1 LSIKAYTALADG
13 AFSKDR
19 KSPDLSMDSAPFKVA
34 PYQGDMLANRKALII
49 KFGQIGDVVMAIPA
63 ARLLYEQGF
72 EIEWVCGKAV
82 RPLLECY
89 SWINLI
95 PADDKAILRGRPLE
109 MVFSIAALWRK
120 LVFKRYDLC
129 ATLYYDRRYSL
140 LTFPIRARRKLK
152 LSRRLR
158 TEAMLPGRHHTDE
171 LVRLLLNRQ
180 DSCKETSTSPV
191 RPDRLPTS
199 SLRAKVASR
208 RIAIVPA
215 GASNLLRKQILRRW
229 TIENYVALTHQL
241 LERGWEVV
249 VLGGPEDTWVKAH
262 FDGLPVTDCIGTLSL
277 PEVISACDTCDAV
290 VSHDTGPMHLAGLSQ
305 ACLVGIFGPTDP
317 AMFLPRREFVVGLWG
332 GQGFACRPC
341 YDGTDFAPC
350 QFNGCMHQVTVE
362 MVLRELDSLL
372 SSRAQDTLSPWRIT
386 LPASSLVDVKSATK

>member
-1 LSIKAYTALADG
+1 
-13 AFSKDR
+13 
-19 KSPDLSMDSAPFKVA
+19 
-34 PYQGDMLANRKALII
+34 
-49 KFGQIGDVVMAIPA
+49 MAIPA

-72 EIEWVCGKAV
+72 EIEWVCGRAV
-82 RPLLECY
+82 RPLLESY

-109 MVFSIAALWRK
+109 MVFGIAALWRK

-140 LTFPIRARRKLK
+140 LTLPIWAQRKLK

-158 TEAMLPGRHHTDE
+158 TEAMLPGRNHTDE
-171 LVRLLLNRQ
+171 LVRLLLGRQ
-180 DSCKETSTSPV
+180 DSCQEKSTSPV

-199 SLRAKVASR
+199 LLHAKVASR
-208 RIAIVPA
+208 RVAIVPG

-229 TIENYVALTHQL
+229 PIESYVALTHQL
-241 LERGWEVV
+241 LERGWEIIL
-249 VLGGPEDTWVKAH
+249 LGGPEDTWVKTH
-262 FDGLPVTDCIGTLSL
+262 FERLSVTDCIGTLSL

-290 VSHDTGPMHLAGLSQ
+290 VSHDTGPMHLAGLSR

-317 AMFLPRREFVVGLWG
+317 AMFLPRRPFVVGVWG

-350 QFNGCMHQVTVE
+350 QFNGCMRQVTVE
-362 MVLRELDSLL
+362 MVIRELDRLL
-372 SSRAQDTLSPWRIT
+372 YSRVQNILNPWRIT
-386 LPASSLVDVKSATK
+386 LPYEAC

>member
-1 LSIKAYTALADG
+1 
-13 AFSKDR
+13 
-19 KSPDLSMDSAPFKVA
+19 
-34 PYQGDMLANRKALII
+34 
-49 KFGQIGDVVMAIPA
+49 MAIPA
-63 ARLLYEQGF
+63 ARLLYERGF
-72 EIEWVCGKAV
+72 EIEWVCGRAV

-89 SWINLI
+89 SWIKLI

-109 MVFSIAALWRK
+109 MVLGIAALWRK

-140 LTFPIRARRKLK
+140 LTLPIWAQRKFK
-152 LSRRLR
+152 LSRRSR
-158 TEAMLPGRHHTDE
+158 TEAMLSGRHHTDE
-171 LVRLLLNRQ
+171 LVRLLLEME
-180 DSCKETSTSPV
+180 DSCQEKSTSPV

-199 SLRAKVASR
+199 LLHAKVASR
-208 RIAIVPA
+208 RVAIVPA

-229 TIENYVALTHQL
+229 PIESYVALAHQL
-241 LERGWEVV
+241 VERGWEVIL
-249 VLGGPEDTWVKAH
+249 LGGPEDAWVKTH
-262 FDGLPVTDCIGTLSL
+262 FERLSVTDCVGTLSL

-290 VSHDTGPMHLAGLSQ
+290 VSHDTGPMHLAGLSR
-305 ACLVGIFGPTDP
+305 ACVVGIYGPTDP

-362 MVLRELDSLL
+362 MVLRELDRLL
-372 SSRAQDTLSPWRIT
+372 YSRGQNILSPWRIAF
-386 LPASSLVDVKSATK
+386 PYEAF